1 MRRKIVGA
9 FRECRARDRETK
21 KEKGGM
27 SMRTGDDPF
36 DEMMKVASV
45 TECTGLM
52 PALPETEQGDQSLAA
67 LYAIHAAKRKKKKH
81 AKA

>member
-1 MRRKIVGA
+1 
-9 FRECRARDRETK
+9 
-21 KEKGGM
+21 
-27 SMRTGDDPF
+27 MRTGDDPF

-52 PALPETEQGDQSLAA
+52 PALAETEQGDQSLAA

>member
-1 MRRKIVGA
+1 
-9 FRECRARDRETK
+9 
-21 KEKGGM
+21 
-27 SMRTGDDPF
+27 MRTGDDPF

-67 LYAIHAAKRKKKKH
+67 LYAIDAAKRKKKKH

>member
-1 MRRKIVGA
+1 
-9 FRECRARDRETK
+9 
-21 KEKGGM
+21 
-27 SMRTGDDPF
+27 MRTGDDPF

-67 LYAIHAAKRKKKKH
+67 LYAIHAAKRKTKKH